1 MDANKRP
8 GESEELTID
17 LYEILYLF
25 RRKIVFIIVAL
36 LVGAIGAGLVTKL
49 LITPKYSATSKI
61 YIVSSSSSSVVN
73 LSDLQIGTNLAPDYR
88 ELMTARPLLQ
98 SVASNL
104 GLSYTPGQLRSMITV
119 ANTSGTRILTV
130 TVTSTD
136 PAEAAAIANEL
147 ASMAVQWLP
156 EIMNS
161 NAPSIYE
168 DAVVPSAPSSPSL
181 IRNVMIG
188 AVIVAVLYC
197 AFEVIR
203 YLHDDTI
210 TSAEQ
215 MERLFGTMPLAT
227 IPEEKGVNS
236 DNDD

>member
-1 MDANKRP
+1 MDANRKA
-8 GESEELTID
+8 GENEELTID

-25 RRKIVFIIVAL
+25 RQKIVFIIIAL
-36 LVGAIGAGLVTKL
+36 LVGAIAAGLVTKF

-88 ELMTARPLLQ
+88 ELMTARPLLLTVI
-98 SVASNL
+98 SELNL
-104 GLSYTPGQLRSMITV
+104 PYTPGQLKSMVTV
-119 ANTSGTRILTV
+119 ANTSGTRILTI
-130 TVTSTD
+130 TATGPD
-136 PAEAAAIANEL
+136 PEEAMAIANKL
-147 ASMAVQWLP
+147 ASVAVQWLP

-168 DAVVPSAPSSPSL
+168 DAIVPSSPSSPNL

-188 AVIVAVLYC
+188 ALLVGVLYC
-197 AFEVIR
+197 AIELIR
-203 YLHDDTI
+203 YFHDDTI

-227 IPEEKGVNS
+227 IPEEKGI
-236 DNDD
+236 NDDD

>member
-1 MDANKRP
+1 MDDNKRA
-8 GESEELTID
+8 GENEELTID

-25 RRKIVFIIVAL
+25 RQKIVFIIIAL
-36 LVGAIGAGLVTKL
+36 LVGAIAAGLVTKF

-88 ELMTARPLLQ
+88 ELMTARPLLLT
-98 SVASNL
+98 VISNL
-104 GLSYTPGQLRSMITV
+104 NLPYTPGQLKSMLTV

-130 TVTSTD
+130 TATGPD
-136 PAEAAAIANEL
+136 PQEAMAIANEL
-147 ASMAVQWLP
+147 ARDAVEWLP

-161 NAPSIYE
+161 NAPSVYE
-168 DAVVPSAPSSPSL
+168 DAIVPSSPSSPNM
-181 IRNVMIG
+181 IMNIMIG
-188 AVIVAVLYC
+188 ALAVALLYC

-210 TSAEQ
+210 TSSEQ

-227 IPEEKGVNS
+227 IPEEKGINS
-236 DNDD
+236 DD

>member
-1 MDANKRP
+1 MDANKRA
-8 GESEELTID
+8 GENEELTID

-25 RRKIVFIIVAL
+25 RQKIVFIIIAL
-36 LVGAIGAGLVTKL
+36 LVGAIAAGLVTKL
-49 LITPKYSATSKI
+49 LITPEYSATSKI

-88 ELMTARPLLQ
+88 ELMTARPLLN
-98 SVASNL
+98 SVIANLNL
-104 GLSYTPGQLRSMITV
+104 GYTPGQLKSMITV
-119 ANTSGTRILTV
+119 ANTSGTRILTI
-130 TVTSTD
+130 TATGPD
-136 PAEAAAIANEL
+136 PEEATNIANEL
-147 ASMAVQWLP
+147 ARVAVEWLP

-168 DAVVPSAPSSPSL
+168 DAIVPSSPSSPNL
-181 IRNVMIG
+181 LKNVMIG
-188 AVIVAVLYC
+188 ALLLGVLYC
-197 AFEVIR
+197 AIEVIR

-227 IPEEKGVNS
+227 IPEEKGI
-236 DNDD
+236 NDED

>member
-1 MDANKRP
+1 MDANKRA

-197 AFEVIR
+197 AIEVIR

>member
-1 MDANKRP
+1 MDANKRA
-8 GESEELTID
+8 GENEELTID

-25 RRKIVFIIVAL
+25 RQKIVFIIIAL
-36 LVGAIGAGLVTKL
+36 LVGAIAAGLVTKL

-88 ELMTARPLLQ
+88 ELMTARPLLN
-98 SVASNL
+98 SVIANLNL
-104 GLSYTPGQLRSMITV
+104 GYTPGQLKSMITV

-130 TVTSTD
+130 TATGPD
-136 PAEAAAIANEL
+136 PEEATNIANEL
-147 ASMAVQWLP
+147 ARVAVEWLP

-168 DAVVPSAPSSPSL
+168 DAIVPSSPSSPNL
-181 IRNVMIG
+181 LKNVMIG
-188 AVIVAVLYC
+188 ALLVGVLYC
-197 AFEVIR
+197 AIEVIR

-227 IPEEKGVNS
+227 IPEEKGI
-236 DNDD
+236 NDED

>member
-1 MDANKRP
+1 MDANKRA
-8 GESEELTID
+8 GENEELTID

-25 RRKIVFIIVAL
+25 RQKIVFIIIAL
-36 LVGAIGAGLVTKL
+36 LVGAIAAGLVTKL
-49 LITPKYSATSKI
+49 LITPEYSATSKI

-88 ELMTARPLLQ
+88 ELMTARPLLN
-98 SVASNL
+98 SVIANLNL
-104 GLSYTPGQLRSMITV
+104 GYTPGQLKSMITV

-130 TVTSTD
+130 TATGPD
-136 PAEAAAIANEL
+136 PEEATNIANEL
-147 ASMAVQWLP
+147 ARVAVEWLP

-168 DAVVPSAPSSPSL
+168 DAIVPSSPSSPNL
-181 IRNVMIG
+181 LKNVMIG
-188 AVIVAVLYC
+188 ALLVGVLYC

-227 IPEEKGVNS
+227 IPEEKGI
-236 DNDD
+236 NDED

>member
-1 MDANKRP
+1 MDANKRA
-8 GESEELTID
+8 GENEELTID

-25 RRKIVFIIVAL
+25 RQKIVFIIIAL
-36 LVGAIGAGLVTKL
+36 LVGAIAAGLVTKL

-88 ELMTARPLLQ
+88 ELMTARPLLN
-98 SVASNL
+98 SVIANLNL
-104 GLSYTPGQLRSMITV
+104 GYTPGQLKSMITV
-119 ANTSGTRILTV
+119 ANTSGTRILTI
-130 TVTSTD
+130 TATGPD
-136 PAEAAAIANEL
+136 PEEATNIANEL
-147 ASMAVQWLP
+147 ARVAVEWLP

-168 DAVVPSAPSSPSL
+168 DAIVPSSPSSPNL
-181 IRNVMIG
+181 LKNVMIG
-188 AVIVAVLYC
+188 ALLVGVLYC
-197 AFEVIR
+197 AIEVIR

-227 IPEEKGVNS
+227 IPEEKGI
-236 DNDD
+236 NDED